1 MPNYTNVKSRPK
13 ICFQTNDFGG
23 QKSVDESE
31 MSGMQSSFVDV
42 TIANDEGFIVHMK
55 SPAQQLLSKNNS
67 FVLDS
72 ESSDEK
78 QGD

>member
-1 MPNYTNVKSRPK
+1 
-13 ICFQTNDFGG
+13 
-23 QKSVDESE
+23 

-42 TIANDEGFIVHMK
+42 TIANDEGAIVHMK

-78 QGD
+78 HGDQRAALLINREISIDKLRDVTRTPHENMLH